1 MIKLLVRFLS
11 VASLAAI
18 LHSYFLA
25 QDTFSIV
32 AVDPRTREVGSAGA
46 SCIDNSLRISD
57 IIEGVGAI
65 HTQAFYVPANQQTA
79 HDRMVAGDSPHE
91 ILQYVTA
98 HDAGNDSTI
107 RQYGVVDLVNG
118 GRSAGYT
125 GVNCNDYKN
134 HLTGPTFAIQ
144 GNILIGPVVLD
155 TMMYVFTHTPG
166 PLADRLMATMM
177 AARIPG
183 ADQRCLG
190 NGHSSLSSFIRVVRV
205 GDGPSQYL
213 FKDVNF
219 SSAVEPIDSLR
230 TLFIAWKDSVS
241 GVADPFLT
249 NAGIDKDTVFTN
261 GADHAT
267 VVVTIRN
274 NSNQPLGSGYD
285 VSITNT
291 GPATVG
297 AVNYIGNGRYAAHLT
312 PLANGTDTI
321 KVVVTPPSA
330 SAFMVLDQP
339 VVRYANQTARV
350 WNGSADSAW
359 TNGNNWNPKGIPAF
373 FDTVIIPSPTG
384 GFPSVYRDTG
394 SQINVTDLR
403 IASGSTT
410 TIASQNVSLV
420 ISGKMELHGA
430 LSLSGRTG
438 GNYSDTLIIL
448 NSAPNALTGEGSIR
462 TGTIRRSIQPG
473 STDTY
478 RFESQRTFVRFDGS
492 GLYPQT
498 MTMTPH
504 PDTAVGNSSFWVG
517 VPGVVDTAA
526 HSISTSSLTHF
537 SDWFFGI
544 PGLSGATPRVRRIY
558 SVSSHG
564 GSGFRATMSLRYDS
578 SEVMSAT
585 GESNLQ
591 LLLLGAPQD
600 TISYRSFLPDSIAL
614 AKDDKGK
621 IGKPVKQGKGMPN
634 AVNVLDEAFRQGI
647 FPANQVGDSLGG
659 MIVGVSFLRSNQGKF
674 KVDPVAAKI
683 HGWIRFGKWDSHK
696 LAGKGYQDLLKTLSK
711 GGVPHNGAPDKFNFV
726 KEQKNVPPSKQ
737 NNRLIAEQ
745 AALKLNILAS
755 LTGKTPA
762 GFANLYYNDGTTN
775 PLNGQTVAGIA
786 AACDTF
792 LTLGRMPSQQM
803 TPQMLLSGM
812 RYIDSVFS
820 GPIDTVKFVNG
831 LVLKPVRPLT
841 AASFLHSSGAAQPK
855 VLSIYQPIDEN
866 PRDFTLY
873 QNYPNPFNP
882 TTTIQFYLP
891 AKASVT
897 LKIYDVLGREV
908 AALLN
913 RQDMDEG
920 TQEIDFDAH
929 NLASGVYLYRIE
941 ARIVIDPAEGANGEK
956 FFGARKMLL
965 VK

>member
-1 MIKLLVRFLS
+1 MIKLLVRVLS
-11 VASLAAI
+11 VASLAAT

-155 TMMYVFTHTPG
+155 TIMYVFTHTPG

-261 GADHAT
+261 GAD
-267 VVVTIRN
+267 
-274 NSNQPLGSGYD
+274 
-285 VSITNT
+285 
-291 GPATVG
+291 PATVG
-297 AVNYIGNGRYAAHLT
+297 AVNYIGNGRYAAYLT

-462 TGTIRRSIQPG
+462 
-473 STDTY
+473 
-478 RFESQRTFVRFDGS
+478 
-492 GLYPQT
+492 
-498 MTMTPH
+498 
-504 PDTAVGNSSFWVG
+504 
-517 VPGVVDTAA
+517 
-526 HSISTSSLTHF
+526 
-537 SDWFFGI
+537 
-544 PGLSGATPRVRRIY
+544 
-558 SVSSHG
+558 
-564 GSGFRATMSLRYDS
+564 
-578 SEVMSAT
+578 
-585 GESNLQ
+585 
-591 LLLLGAPQD
+591 
-600 TISYRSFLPDSIAL
+600 
-614 AKDDKGK
+614 
-621 IGKPVKQGKGMPN
+621 
-634 AVNVLDEAFRQGI
+634 
-647 FPANQVGDSLGG
+647 
-659 MIVGVSFLRSNQGKF
+659 
-674 KVDPVAAKI
+674 
-683 HGWIRFGKWDSHK
+683 
-696 LAGKGYQDLLKTLSK
+696 
-711 GGVPHNGAPDKFNFV
+711 
-726 KEQKNVPPSKQ
+726 
-737 NNRLIAEQ
+737 
-745 AALKLNILAS
+745 
-755 LTGKTPA
+755 
-762 GFANLYYNDGTTN
+762 
-775 PLNGQTVAGIA
+775 
-786 AACDTF
+786 
-792 LTLGRMPSQQM
+792 
-803 TPQMLLSGM
+803 
-812 RYIDSVFS
+812 
-820 GPIDTVKFVNG
+820 
-831 LVLKPVRPLT
+831 
-841 AASFLHSSGAAQPK
+841 
-855 VLSIYQPIDEN
+855 
-866 PRDFTLY
+866 
-873 QNYPNPFNP
+873 
-882 TTTIQFYLP
+882 
-891 AKASVT
+891 
-897 LKIYDVLGREV
+897 
-908 AALLN
+908 
-913 RQDMDEG
+913 
-920 TQEIDFDAH
+920 
-929 NLASGVYLYRIE
+929 
-941 ARIVIDPAEGANGEK
+941 
-956 FFGARKMLL
+956 
-965 VK
+965 